1 MKQAHKKLRAKVRKI
16 IKPAYPT
23 QPEKA
28 EISIEEADDLYR
40 EIRIENHNWQAMK
53 PPTSHPRK
61 TVLIVDDNP
70 WIRMVLRERFQ
81 READLA
87 VCGEAENG
95 KEAIEKAQQLR
106 PDLIVM
112 DLSMPGMNGLEA
124 ARILKRLMPSVP
136 LIMYSAFADKFLEQQ
151 ARLIGIRALVAK
163 SQDPAVL
170 INKART
176 LLTPRAA

>member
-1 MKQAHKKLRAKVRKI
+1 MRKI

-40 EIRIENHNWQAMK
+40 EIR
-53 PPTSHPRK
+53 
-61 TVLIVDDNP
+61 
-70 WIRMVLRERFQ
+70 MVLRERFQ

-87 VCGEAENG
+87 VRGEAENG